1 LSFGKGSHIGVR
13 PLASIPLEAGD
24 TPFRYIGFST
34 SWGFRGFFRVWG
46 ADGAIDQTTRTLS
59 VPKPVLGRVSGEQAE
74 ITVKGSS
81 SLMKLNL
88 RLFLFSNN
96 LLLSIHKVE

>member
-1 LSFGKGSHIGVR
+1 
-13 PLASIPLEAGD
+13 
-24 TPFRYIGFST
+24 
-34 SWGFRGFFRVWG
+34 VWG

-59 VPKPVLGRVSGEQAE
+59 VPKPVPGRVSGEQAE

-88 RLFLFSNN
+88 RLFF
-96 LLLSIHKVE
+96 VF

>member
-1 LSFGKGSHIGVR
+1 
-13 PLASIPLEAGD
+13 
-24 TPFRYIGFST
+24 
-34 SWGFRGFFRVWG
+34 VWG

-59 VPKPVLGRVSGEQAE
+59 VPKPVPGRVNEEQAE

-88 RLFLFSNN
+88 KLFFFSNN